1 MIREY
6 ACLVHGPQPV
16 SQPSVWNVAN
26 MLTIARVVLVP
37 VFGWLLLR
45 ENGDDTAS
53 RVAAFM
59 AFSVA
64 MITDKLDGDIARKRG
79 LVTVFGKIADPI
91 ADKALTGMA
100 FIGLSILDEIPW
112 WVTIVVLVREWG
124 ITVLRFVVIR
134 YGVMAASQ
142 GGKLKT
148 ALQGL
153 ALGLYILP
161 LPGAFEPVQVVA
173 LAAAV
178 VATVVTGF
186 DYVVKAH
193 RLYRARA

>member
-1 MIREY
+1 
-6 ACLVHGPQPV
+6 
-16 SQPSVWNVAN
+16 
-26 MLTIARVVLVP
+26 MLTIARVVLAP

-45 ENGDDTAS
+45 ESGEETAS
-53 RVAAFM
+53 RIAAFI

-64 MITDKLDGDIARKRG
+64 MMTDKLDGDIARKRG
-79 LVTVFGKIADPI
+79 LVTAFGKIADPI
-91 ADKALTGMA
+91 ADKTLTGMA

-112 WVTIVVLVREWG
+112 WVTILVLVREWG

-134 YGVMAASQ
+134 YGVMAASR

-148 ALQGL
+148 ELQAL

-161 LPGAFEPVQVVA
+161 LPDAFEPVQIVA

-178 VATVVTGF
+178 VVTVVTGF
-186 DYVVKAH
+186 DYVMKAY